1 MTYTV
6 SHRQAGVTRA
16 DVAGLIRHEY
26 RDVDKHNGVET
37 QHSNERIVPSRTA
50 QNQSYM
56 WRDGQPVELTDSRQ
70 ILEELDRRLAGA
82 GGTRTNKKTGEV
94 SRIAVRKD
102 AKVVRNLVLQL
113 DPEFTR
119 SSEYLLSR
127 ECPAAHR
134 DAVLSHMSEMIE
146 HYADVYGR
154 KNLLAASV
162 HVDETSPHVHL
173 MVTPI
178 DDEGRVRQESFIKG
192 PKGMSSNDRAM
203 RARLKAHGYDV
214 DPEPRGMNRSHMTI
228 DEYAQHQAHEQ
239 QIREREIEVE
249 DREVRLGR
257 RESAVDARESDLA
270 TREHEAAERASEAV
284 QRLAEAT
291 SERERARQLGQ
302 RAQKAMEA
310 ARAAE
315 AEYLEAA
322 ESYVAAD
329 HALHRAIKVIQGAR
343 IPVAQQEQIRQSVE
357 QAKTKKSQVRSPKLH
372 PEVAGPAADGPDL
385 ER

>member
-6 SHRQAGVTRA
+6 THRQAGVRRA
-16 DVAGLIRHEY
+16 KVAGLIRHEY

-50 QNQSYM
+50 QNRSYM

-154 KNLLAASV
+154 ENLLAASV

-192 PKGMSSNDRAM
+192 QKGMSSNDRAM
-203 RARLKAHGYDV
+203 RDRLKAHGYDV
-214 DPEPRGMNRSHMTI
+214 DPEPRGLNRSHMSI
-228 DEYAQHQAHEQ
+228 DEYAQHQAREQ
-239 QIREREIEVE
+239 QIRER
-249 DREVRLGR
+249 
-257 RESAVDARESDLA
+257 
-270 TREHEAAERASEAV
+270 EAAERASEAA
-284 QRLAEAT
+284 QRLAEAA

-310 ARAAE
+310 ARTAE

-329 HALHRAIKVIQGAR
+329 QALHGAIKAIQGVR
-343 IPVAQQEQIRQSVE
+343 IPAAQQEQIRQSVE
-357 QAKTKKSQVRSPKLH
+357 QAKTKKSQVKRPNLR
-372 PEVAGPAADGPDL
+372 PEAVDPAADGPDL